1 MRRFWGMGLVIV
13 VAVATGCGLFSFR
26 SAEPV
31 YAGKSLTEWLDAG
44 SEPAAMAVHEI
55 GPAATPWILR
65 KIRWE
70 HPRWGRWQTY
80 QYYWRLVPAFVHQVM
95 PKPRIAAYDE
105 FKAMAVLLEVG
116 PGVIPQLNAALK
128 EKNPGVRITCAM
140 TLDSLH
146 DRGLKD
152 AKSIAALRAALQDEH
167 PEVRK
172 TIARVTAK
180 VESPPQP

>member
-1 MRRFWGMGLVIV
+1 
-13 VAVATGCGLFSFR
+13 

-31 YAGKSLTEWLDAG
+31 YAGKRVTEWLDAG

-55 GPAATPWILR
+55 GPAATPWILKKVR
-65 KIRWE
+65 SE

-80 QYYWRLVPAFVHQVM
+80 QDYWNRVPAFAHQVM

-105 FKAMAVLLEVG
+105 FKAMSVLLEVG
-116 PGVIPQLNAALK
+116 PGVIPQLNAALR
-128 EKNPGVRITCAM
+128 ENNPAVRITCAM

-146 DRGLKD
+146 DRGVKD
-152 AKSIAALRAALQDEH
+152 ARSIAALRAALHDEN

-172 TIARVTAK
+172 TIARVTAR
-180 VESPPQP
+180 VESPPR